1 MIHVMQGNLLE
12 AEVEALVNTVN
23 CVGIMGKGIALQF
36 KQAFPE
42 NFEAY
47 AKACRKKEVR
57 PGKMFV
63 FETGRMFNPRYII
76 NFPTKR
82 HWKGKAKIKDVQA
95 GLKALVQE
103 IKRRGIKSIA
113 LPPLGCGNGGLDWSD
128 VRRLIE
134 QALSE
139 VPEVKVALFEPRGA
153 PEAEKMLIR
162 TEKPSMTRA
171 RALFIKLIQNYSLP
185 GYRVTMLEIQKLAYF
200 LQEAGEPLKL
210 KFEKAQYGPYAE
222 NLHFVLQKLEG
233 HYTRG
238 YGDRSKDAQF
248 HLIGEAIQ
256 VADSF
261 LADDQDAISRLNS
274 VDRLID
280 GFETPYGME
289 LLSTVHWVSKKES
302 PPATDPDSTIR
313 MAHAWNDR
321 KKELL
326 KSDHIR
332 IAWDRLNEEG
342 WLS

>member
-1 MIHVMQGNLLE
+1 MIELMQGNLLE
-12 AEVEALVNTVN
+12 AKAEALVNTVN

-42 NFEAY
+42 NFKAY
-47 AKACRKKEVR
+47 AQACRKGEVR

-63 FETGRMFNPRYII
+63 FETGRIYNPRYLI

-82 HWKGKAKIKDVQA
+82 HWKGKAKIQDVRA
-95 GLKALVQE
+95 GLQALVQE
-103 IKRRGIKSIA
+103 IKRLGIKSIA
-113 LPPLGCGNGGLDWSD
+113 VPPLGCGNGGLEWSAI
-128 VRRLIE
+128 RPLIE

-139 VPEVKVALFEPRGA
+139 VPEVKVTLFEPGGA
-153 PEAEKMLIR
+153 PVAEAMPVR
-162 TEKPSMTRA
+162 TEKPEMTRA
-171 RALFIKLIQNYSLP
+171 RALFIKLIQNYSIP
-185 GYRVTMLEIQKLAYF
+185 GYRVTRLEIQKLAYF

-222 NLHFVLQKLEG
+222 NLNFVLQKLEG
-233 HYTRG
+233 HYIRG

-248 HLIGEAIQ
+248 HLIGEAMK

-261 LADDQDAISRLNS
+261 LADDKDAASRLEK

-289 LLSTVHWVSKKES
+289 LLSTVHWVSTKES
-302 PPATDPDSTIR
+302 PPAADPDTAIQ

-321 KKELL
+321 KNNLL

-332 IAWDRLNEEG
+332 IAWDHLKQEG
-342 WLS
+342 WLA

>member
-1 MIHVMQGNLLE
+1 MV
-12 AEVEALVNTVN
+12 
-23 CVGIMGKGIALQF
+23 
-36 KQAFPE
+36 
-42 NFEAY
+42 
-47 AKACRKKEVR
+47 
-57 PGKMFV
+57 
-63 FETGRMFNPRYII
+63 
-76 NFPTKR
+76 
-82 HWKGKAKIKDVQA
+82 
-95 GLKALVQE
+95 
-103 IKRRGIKSIA
+103 
-113 LPPLGCGNGGLDWSD
+113 
-128 VRRLIE
+128 
-134 QALSE
+134 
-139 VPEVKVALFEPRGA
+139 
-153 PEAEKMLIR
+153 R
-162 TEKPSMTRA
+162 TEKPHMTRA

-200 LQEAGEPLKL
+200 LQEAGEPLNL
-210 KFEKAQYGPYAE
+210 KFEKAKYGPYAE

-256 VADSF
+256 AADAF
-261 LADDQDAISRLNS
+261 LADDQDAISRLNR

-289 LLSTVHWVSKKES
+289 LLSTVHWVSKKDS
-302 PPATDPDSTIR
+302 PPATDPDSTIQ

-332 IAWDRLNEEG
+332 IAWDRLKEEG